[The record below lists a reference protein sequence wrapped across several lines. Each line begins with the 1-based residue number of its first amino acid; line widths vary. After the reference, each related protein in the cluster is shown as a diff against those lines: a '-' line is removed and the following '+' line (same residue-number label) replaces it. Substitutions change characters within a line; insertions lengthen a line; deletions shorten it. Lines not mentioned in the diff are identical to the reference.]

1 MLRYIWYYIMM
12 ENKTGELL
20 TKNIAGVNSILP
32 HKLKFAWDL
41 FLSSCANN
49 WMPTE
54 ISMQNDIKQWKN
66 DEITEDEKLL
76 VKRCLGFFAGSE
88 SLVGNNLLLSAFR
101 YVTDAECRQY
111 ILRQAFEESLH
122 NLTVVYIC
130 DSLDLDIDEVFAAY
144 ENIPSIKAKDD
155 FLMEIT
161 NDISR
166 QDFNAHSKE
175 GKQEILRNFL
185 TYWIVCEG
193 TFFFSGFAMLLALGR
208 QNKLQGI
215 SDQIKYTLRDE
226 SSHIS
231 FGVYLI
237 NTLIEQNPSIWTKKI
252 QDEFVEHIK
261 KAVELEI
268 AYAKDVLPVGILGL
282 NADMFVDYMHYIG
295 NRRLESI
302 GLDYRFPS
310 DQNPFPWLGE
320 VVDVQAMGN
329 FFERR
334 VREYQQGG
342 ALEDDF

>member
-1 MLRYIWYYIMM
+1 MK
-12 ENKTGELL
+12 NDKTGQLL
-20 TKNIAGVNSILP
+20 SNNVSGVNRILP
-32 HKLKFAWDL
+32 HKHKYAWDL
-41 FLSSCANN
+41 FLKGCANN

-66 DEITEDEKLL
+66 NEISEDEKLL

-122 NLTVVYIC
+122 NLTIVYIC
-130 DSLDLDIDEVFAAY
+130 DSLDLDIDEVFKAY

-155 FLMEIT
+155 FLMKIT
-161 NDISR
+161 DDISR
-166 QDFNAHSKE
+166 PNFDSQSLA

-226 SSHIS
+226 SSHIA
-231 FGVYLI
+231 FGTYLI
-237 NTLIEQNPSIWTKKI
+237 NTLIEQNPEIWTEDI
-252 QDEFVEHIK
+252 QSEFVEHIK
-261 KAVELEI
+261 KAVDLEI
-268 AYAKDVLPVGILGL
+268 SYAHDVLPTGILGL

-295 NRRLESI
+295 NRRLEAI
-302 GLDYRFPS
+302 NLDYRFPS
-310 DQNPFPWLGE
+310 DTNPFPWLGE

-334 VREYQQGG
+334 VREYQQSGS
-342 ALEDDF
+342 LEDDF

>member
-1 MLRYIWYYIMM
+1 MD
-12 ENKTGELL
+12 NKTGELL
-20 TKNIAGVNSILP
+20 TKNIAGVNRILP
-32 HKLKFAWDL
+32 HKHKYAWDL
-41 FLSSCANN
+41 FLKSCANN

-66 DEITEDEKLL
+66 NEITEDEKLL

-130 DSLDLDIDEVFAAY
+130 DSLDLNIEEVFAAY

-155 FLMEIT
+155 FLMSIT

-166 QDFNAHSKE
+166 QDFNPHTKE

-226 SSHIS
+226 SSHIA
-231 FGVYLI
+231 FGTYLI
-237 NTLIEQNPSIWTKKI
+237 NTLIEQNPSIWTKSI
-252 QDEFVEHIK
+252 QQEFVEHIK

-268 AYAKDVLPVGILGL
+268 AYAHDVLPTGILGL
-282 NADMFVDYMHYIG
+282 NAEMFVDYMHYIG
-295 NRRLESI
+295 NSCLLYTSPSPRD
-302 GLDYRFPS
+302 GLLSRMPS
-310 DQNPFPWLGE
+310 S
-320 VVDVQAMGN
+320 A
-329 FFERR
+329 
-334 VREYQQGG
+334 
-342 ALEDDF
+342 

>member
-1 MLRYIWYYIMM
+1 MT

-20 TKNIAGVNSILP
+20 GKNIAGVNRILP
-32 HKLKFAWDL
+32 HKHKFAWDL
-41 FLSSCANN
+41 FLKSCANN

-54 ISMQNDIKQWKN
+54 ISMQDDINQWKN
-66 DEITEDEKLL
+66 NEITEDEKLL

-88 SLVGNNLLLSAFR
+88 SLVGNNLLLSAFK
-101 YVTDAECRQY
+101 YITDAECRQY

-130 DSLDLDIDEVFAAY
+130 DSLDLDIDEVFTAY
-144 ENIPSIKAKDD
+144 ETIPSIKAKDD
-155 FLMEIT
+155 FLMSIT
-161 NDISR
+161 NDITR
-166 QDFNAHSKE
+166 QDFNPHSKQ

-185 TYWIVCEG
+185 TYWVVCEG

-208 QNKLQGI
+208 QNKLQGV

-231 FGVYLI
+231 FGIYLI
-237 NTLIEQNPSIWTKKI
+237 NTLIEQNPSIWTKSI
-252 QDEFVEHIK
+252 QEEFIDHIK

-268 AYAKDVLPVGILGL
+268 SYAHDVLPTGILGL
-282 NADMFVDYMHYIG
+282 NAEMFVDYMHYIG
-295 NRRLESI
+295 NRRLEAI
-302 GLDYRFPS
+302 GLDFRFPS
-310 DQNPFPWLGE
+310 DNNPFPWLGE

-334 VREYQQGG
+334 VREYQQSGS
-342 ALEDDF
+342 LEDDF

>member
-1 MLRYIWYYIMM
+1 MSD
-12 ENKTGELL
+12 KTGELL
-20 TKNIAGVNSILP
+20 SNNIAGVNRILP
-32 HKLKFAWDL
+32 HKHKYAWDL
-41 FLSSCANN
+41 FLKSCANN

-54 ISMQNDIKQWKN
+54 IGMQEDIKQWKN
-66 DEITEDEKLL
+66 NEITEDEKLL

-122 NLTVVYIC
+122 NLTIVYVC
-130 DSLDLDIDEVFAAY
+130 DSLDLEIDEVFKAY
-144 ENIPSIKAKDD
+144 ETIPSIKAKDD
-155 FLMEIT
+155 FLMSIT
-161 NDISR
+161 DDISR
-166 QDFNAHSKE
+166 QDFDPQSIE

-208 QNKLQGI
+208 QNKLQGV

-226 SSHIS
+226 SSHIA
-231 FGVYLI
+231 FGTYLI
-237 NTLIEQNPSIWTKKI
+237 NTLIEQNPEIWTEEI
-252 QDEFVEHIK
+252 QNEFVEHMK

-268 AYAKDVLPVGILGL
+268 AYAHDVLPTGILGL
-282 NADMFVDYMHYIG
+282 NAEMFVDYMHYIG
-295 NRRLESI
+295 NRRLEGI

-310 DQNPFPWLGE
+310 DKNPFPWLSE

-334 VREYQQGG
+334 VREYQQSGN
-342 ALEDDF
+342 LEDDFLKFKALKL

>member
-1 MLRYIWYYIMM
+1 MDT
-12 ENKTGELL
+12 KTGELL
-20 TKNIAGVNSILP
+20 TKNIAGVNRILP
-32 HKLKFAWDL
+32 HKHKYAWDL
-41 FLSSCANN
+41 FLKSCANN

-66 DEITEDEKLL
+66 NEITEDEKLL

-101 YVTDAECRQY
+101 FITDAECRQY

-130 DSLDLDIDEVFAAY
+130 DSLDLDVEEVFAAY

-155 FLMEIT
+155 FLMSIT
-161 NDISR
+161 DDISR
-166 QDFNAHSKE
+166 QGFDPYSKS

-208 QNKLQGI
+208 QNKLQGV

-226 SSHIS
+226 SSHIA
-231 FGVYLI
+231 FGTYLI
-237 NTLIEQNPSIWTKKI
+237 NTLIEQNPSIWTKAI
-252 QDEFVEHIK
+252 QEEFTEHIK

-268 AYAKDVLPVGILGL
+268 AYAHDVLPTGILGL
-282 NADMFVDYMHYIG
+282 NAEMFVDYMHYIG
-295 NRRLESI
+295 NRRLEAI
-302 GLDYRFPS
+302 GLEYRFPS
-310 DQNPFPWLGE
+310 DKNPFPWLGE

-334 VREYQQGG
+334 VREYQQSGS
-342 ALEDDF
+342 LEDDF

>member
-1 MLRYIWYYIMM
+1 MSS
-12 ENKTGELL
+12 KSGELL
-20 TKNIAGVNSILP
+20 TDNIAGVNRILP
-32 HKLKFAWDL
+32 HKHKYAWDL
-41 FLSSCANN
+41 FIKSCANN

-54 ISMQNDIKQWKN
+54 ISMQNDINQWKN

-101 YVTDAECRQY
+101 YITDAECRQY

-161 NDISR
+161 NDISKP
-166 QDFNAHSKE
+166 DFNPHTKQ

-226 SSHIS
+226 SSHIA
-231 FGVYLI
+231 FGTYLI

-268 AYAKDVLPVGILGL
+268 AYAHDVLPTGILGL
-282 NADMFVDYMHYIG
+282 SADMFVDYMHYIG
-295 NRRLESI
+295 NRRLEAI
-302 GLDYRFPS
+302 NLDYRFPS
-310 DQNPFPWLGE
+310 DSNPFPWLGE

-334 VREYQQGG
+334 VREYQQSGT
-342 ALEDDF
+342 LEDDF

>member
-1 MLRYIWYYIMM
+1 MS
-12 ENKTGELL
+12 NKNGQLL
-20 TKNIAGVNSILP
+20 SKNIAGVNRILP
-32 HKLKFAWDL
+32 HKHKYAWDL
-41 FLSSCANN
+41 FLKSCANN

-54 ISMQNDIKQWKN
+54 ISMQNDINQWKN

-130 DSLDLDIDEVFAAY
+130 DSLDLDIDEVFTAY
-144 ENIPSIKAKDD
+144 ETIPSIKAKDD
-155 FLMEIT
+155 FLMGIT
-161 NDISR
+161 DDLSR
-166 QDFNAHSKE
+166 QDFDPTTVE

-208 QNKLQGI
+208 QNKLQGV

-226 SSHIS
+226 SSHIA
-231 FGVYLI
+231 FGTYLI
-237 NTLIEQNPSIWTKKI
+237 NTLIEQNPEIWTEDI
-252 QDEFVEHIK
+252 QNEFINHMK

-268 AYAKDVLPVGILGL
+268 EYAHDVLPTGILGL
-282 NADMFVDYMHYIG
+282 NSEMFVDYMHYIG
-295 NRRLESI
+295 NRRLEAI

-310 DQNPFPWLGE
+310 DKNPFPWLGE

-334 VREYQQGG
+334 VREYQQSGS
-342 ALEDDF
+342 LEDDF

>member
-1 MLRYIWYYIMM
+1 MT
-12 ENKTGELL
+12 EEKTGELL
-20 TKNIAGVNSILP
+20 GKNIAGVNRILP
-32 HKLKFAWDL
+32 HKHKFAWDL
-41 FLSSCANN
+41 FLKSCANN

-54 ISMQNDIKQWKN
+54 ISMQSDIKQWKN
-66 DEITEDEKLL
+66 NEITDDEKLL

-88 SLVGNNLLLSAFR
+88 SLVGNNLLLSAFK

-130 DSLDLDIDEVFAAY
+130 DSLDLDIDEVFTAY
-144 ENIPSIKAKDD
+144 ETIPSIKAKDD
-155 FLMEIT
+155 FLMSIT
-161 NDISR
+161 NDITR
-166 QDFNAHSKE
+166 QDFNPHSNE

-185 TYWIVCEG
+185 TYWVVCEG

-208 QNKLQGI
+208 QNKLQGV

-231 FGVYLI
+231 FGIYLI
-237 NTLIEQNPSIWTKKI
+237 NTLIEQNPSIWTKSI
-252 QDEFVEHIK
+252 QKEFVEHIK

-268 AYAKDVLPVGILGL
+268 AYAHDVLPTGILGL
-282 NADMFVDYMHYIG
+282 NAEMFVDYMHYIG
-295 NRRLESI
+295 NRRLEAI

-310 DQNPFPWLGE
+310 DHNPFPWLGE

-334 VREYQQGG
+334 VREYQQSGS
-342 ALEDDF
+342 LEDDF

>member
-1 MLRYIWYYIMM
+1 MDT
-12 ENKTGELL
+12 KTGELL
-20 TKNIAGVNSILP
+20 TKNIAGVNRILP
-32 HKLKFAWDL
+32 HKHKYAWDL
-41 FLSSCANN
+41 FLKSCANN

-54 ISMQNDIKQWKN
+54 IGMQEDIKQWKN
-66 DEITEDEKLL
+66 NEITEDEKLL

-101 YVTDAECRQY
+101 YITDAECRQY

-130 DSLDLDIDEVFAAY
+130 DSLDLNIDEVFSAY

-166 QDFNAHSKE
+166 QDFNPHTKE

-226 SSHIS
+226 SSHIA

-237 NTLIEQNPSIWTKKI
+237 NTLIEQNPSIWTKQI
-252 QDEFVEHIK
+252 QEEFVNHIK

-268 AYAKDVLPVGILGL
+268 AYAHDVLPTGILGL
-282 NADMFVDYMHYIG
+282 NADMFVDYMHFIG

-310 DQNPFPWLGE
+310 DKNPFPWLSE

-334 VREYQQGG
+334 VREYQQSGS
-342 ALEDDF
+342 LEDDF

>member
-1 MLRYIWYYIMM
+1 MD
-12 ENKTGELL
+12 NKTGELL
-20 TKNIAGVNSILP
+20 TKNIAGVNRILP
-32 HKLKFAWDL
+32 HKHKYAWDL
-41 FLSSCANN
+41 FLKSCANN

-54 ISMQNDIKQWKN
+54 ISMQEDIKQWKN
-66 DEITEDEKLL
+66 NEITEDEKLL

-88 SLVGNNLLLSAFR
+88 SLVGNNLLLSAFK
-101 YVTDAECRQY
+101 YITDAECRQY

-130 DSLDLDIDEVFAAY
+130 DSLGLDIEEVFAAY
-144 ENIPSIKAKDD
+144 ENVPSIKAKDD
-155 FLMEIT
+155 FLMSIT

-166 QDFNAHSKE
+166 QDFNPHNKE

-226 SSHIS
+226 SSHIA
-231 FGVYLI
+231 FGTYLI
-237 NTLIEQNPSIWTKKI
+237 NTLIEQNPGIWTKSI
-252 QDEFVEHIK
+252 QNEFVEHIK

-268 AYAKDVLPVGILGL
+268 EYAHDVLPTGILGL
-282 NADMFVDYMHYIG
+282 NAEMFVDYMHYIG
-295 NRRLESI
+295 NRRLEAI
-302 GLDYRFPS
+302 GVDYRFPS
-310 DQNPFPWLGE
+310 DKNPFPWLGE

-334 VREYQQGG
+334 VREYQQSGS
-342 ALEDDF
+342 LDDDF

>member
-1 MLRYIWYYIMM
+1 MKD
-12 ENKTGELL
+12 KTGKLL
-20 TKNIAGVNSILP
+20 GKNTAGVNRILP
-32 HKLKFAWDL
+32 HKHKFAWDL
-41 FLSSCANN
+41 FIKSCANN

-54 ISMQNDIKQWKN
+54 ISMQEDIGQWKSN
-66 DEITEDEKLL
+66 GITDEEKLL

-101 YVTDAECRQY
+101 FINDAECRQY

-122 NLTVVYIC
+122 NLTIVYIC
-130 DSLDLDIDEVFAAY
+130 DSLDLDIDEVFNAY
-144 ENIPSIKAKDD
+144 ETIPSIKAKDD

-161 NDISR
+161 NDITR
-166 QDFNAHSKE
+166 QDLDPDTKS
-175 GKQEILRNFL
+175 GKQEILRNLL
-185 TYWIVCEG
+185 TYYIVCEG

-208 QNKLQGI
+208 QNKLQGV

-237 NTLIEQNPSIWTKKI
+237 NTLIEQNPSIWTKQI
-252 QDEFVEHIK
+252 QEEFVEHMK
-261 KAVELEI
+261 RAVELEI
-268 AYAKDVLPVGILGL
+268 TYAHDVLPTGILGL
-282 NADMFVDYMHYIG
+282 NAEMFVEYMHYIG

-302 GLDYRFPS
+302 GLDFRFPS
-310 DQNPFPWLGE
+310 DHNPFPWLGE

-334 VREYQQGG
+334 VREYQQSGS
-342 ALEDDF
+342 LEDDF

>member
-1 MLRYIWYYIMM
+1 M
-12 ENKTGELL
+12 ETKSGKLL
-20 TKNIAGVNSILP
+20 SKNITGVNRILP
-32 HKLKFAWDL
+32 HKHKYAWDL
-41 FLSSCANN
+41 FLKSCANN

-54 ISMQNDIKQWKN
+54 ISMQNDIKQWKS
-66 DEITEDEKLL
+66 DEITDSEKLL

-101 YVTDAECRQY
+101 FITDAECRQY

-130 DSLDLDIDEVFAAY
+130 DSLDLEIEEVFAAY

-155 FLMEIT
+155 FLMSIT
-161 NDISR
+161 NDISGP
-166 QDFNAHSKE
+166 DFTTDTKE
-175 GKQEILRNFL
+175 GKQELLRNFL

-208 QNKLQGI
+208 QNKLQGV

-226 SSHIS
+226 SSHIA
-231 FGVYLI
+231 FGTYLI
-237 NTLIEQNPSIWTKKI
+237 NTLIEQNPSIWTKSI
-252 QDEFVEHIK
+252 QQEFIEHIK

-268 AYAKDVLPVGILGL
+268 AYAHDVLPSGILGL
-282 NADMFVDYMHYIG
+282 NAEMFVDYMHYIG
-295 NRRLESI
+295 NRRLEAI
-302 GLDYRFPS
+302 NLDFRFPS
-310 DQNPFPWLGE
+310 DKNPFPWLSE

-342 ALEDDF
+342 SLDDDF